1 MIKNDNFY
9 SYTYCSIHIVPNN
22 KKLSLNKE
30 FIFHSKKSWTLN
42 TNLLINLKQSTLI
55 EIKILL

>member
-1 MIKNDNFY
+1 MITLY

-22 KKLSLNKE
+22 KKVPINKD
-30 FIFHSKKSWTLN
+30 FISHSKKSGTLN